1 MGGRLGGVVGG
12 VVDEVD
18 DGSRG
23 VRVGGV
29 PGDREQGEPGAGD
42 QRGEP
47 WGLPGADDVQGAL
60 RDDDRAVDP
69 VQPGGDVE
77 HDRVPQG

>member
-1 MGGRLGGVVGG
+1 MSLKGGVGDRLRGAVGG

-23 VRVGGV
+23 VRAGCAA
-29 PGDREQGEPGAGD
+29 GDWEQGEPGAGD

-47 WGLPGADDVQGAL
+47 WGLPGADDVQSAL

-69 VQPGGDVE
+69 APA
-77 HDRVPQG
+77 R